1 MDAFTMTTAVDEPTA
16 VVLPTYAELES
27 QVINLKDQVERASN
41 MHNYWMN
48 KHNELQQKIAN
59 VKGYFFDLYSENG
72 HIEDEIRYIA
82 ELLDIT
88 LTKEIQGTA
97 TYAISWT
104 ASVPLDFDADDFEIS
119 FDVNCETYEA
129 EDFDWNEDS
138 CDVSGEDV

>member
-1 MDAFTMTTAVDEPTA
+1 MDAFTMTTPAMAEETKDEIIARQTSEI
-16 VVLPTYAELES
+16 T
-27 QVINLKDQVERASN
+27 NLKESVDRLQRNWDYANNANS
-41 MHNYWMN
+41 
-48 KHNELQQKIAN
+48 ELRQKIAN

-97 TYAISWT
+97 SFEISWT

-129 EDFDWNEDS
+129 EDFDWNEDN
-138 CDVSGEDV
+138 CEVNGEDV